1 MHFVQN
7 IATDEID
14 SITQDNFVDASSSI
28 GAGFVESNTV
38 NTLQGFDLTNTC
50 DESGD
55 GDSTPSCTNISR
67 VISSDQWTNLTT

>member
-1 MHFVQN
+1 MIALKQVMEIIMPFVN
-7 IATDEID
+7 NAGIDRID
-14 SITQDNFVDASSSI
+14 SITQNNFVDASSSI

-55 GDSTPSCTNISR
+55 GDNPVSM
-67 VISSDQWTNLTT
+67 L

>member
-1 MHFVQN
+1 MIALKQVMEIIMHFVITQ
-7 IATDEID
+7 APTAID
-14 SITQDNFVDASSSI
+14 SITQNNFVDASSSI

-55 GDSTPSCTNISR
+55 GESTA
-67 VISSDQWTNLTT
+67 DLY